1 MPSLIEPITLRGVTL
16 RNRIAIP
23 PMCQYSAH
31 DGIAQ
36 SWHMVQYGRFAVG
49 GAGLVIIEAT
59 AVCPEGRITHGDTG
73 IWSDAHAAALKPIA
87 DFMRSQ
93 GAVPGIQ
100 LGHAGRKASMQRPWY
115 GNGPLTSEDHA
126 RGDRPWEIV
135 APSAIPVD
143 DNYLMPKALDEAGL
157 ARIRD
162 AFIAG
167 AVRARDAGFDVVEI
181 HMAHGYLLSTFL
193 SPITN
198 RRNDAYGGD
207 AAGRQRLPLEIA
219 EGVRKVWPQD
229 KPVFVRISS
238 VDGVEGGLTI
248 EDQIGFAQRLK
259 AIGIDVVDCSS
270 GGLMGSATAARGGP
284 ARTYGFQVPYARAI
298 REQAGI
304 ATMAVGLIVDPE
316 QAQRVLDEGGADLIA
331 IGRQALE
338 DPNWPQHA
346 AATLL
351 GGPAYEAWPKQHG
364 WWLNVRQKGIEKLG
378 PWKAA

>member
-23 PMCQYSAH
+23 PMCQYSAE

-36 SWHMVQYGRFAVG
+36 AWHMVQYGRFAVG
-49 GAGLVIIEAT
+49 GAGLVIIEAS
-59 AVCPEGRITHGDTG
+59 AVSPEGRITHGDLG
-73 IWSDAHAAALKPIA
+73 IWSDAHAKALKPIA

-100 LGHAGRKASMQRPWY
+100 LAHAGRKASMQRPWY
-115 GNGPLTSEDHA
+115 GNGPLNAEDIA
-126 RGDRPWEIV
+126 RGDQLWDVV
-135 APSAIPVD
+135 APSALPVGEG
-143 DNYLMPKALDEAGL
+143 YLMPRALDEAGL
-157 ARIRD
+157 ARIRE

-167 AVRARDAGFDVVEI
+167 AIRAREAGFDVVEL

-193 SPITN
+193 SPVTN

-219 EGVRKVWPQD
+219 RGVREVWPED

-248 EDQIGFAQRLK
+248 EDQIGFAHALK
-259 AIGIDVVDCSS
+259 AVGVDVVDCSS
-270 GGLMGSATAARGGP
+270 GGLTGSATAARGGP
-284 ARTYGFQVPYARAI
+284 PRTYGFQVPYAKAI
-298 REQAGI
+298 REQVGI
-304 ATMAVGLIVDPE
+304 RTMAVGLIVDPH
-316 QAQRVLDEGGADLIA
+316 QAQLVLDEGGADLIA

-364 WWLNVRQKGIEKLG
+364 WWLNVRQNALQKLG